1 MKKFLFILI
10 GCLIALCIFLF
21 NQNQKK
27 DQEINQWANNYKTL
41 NISKINSE
49 SESFVYKFK
58 VDQLNYYTD
67 SLIHKM
73 DSIRKELKIKDK
85 EIESMQ
91 YLRQNISKNDTIL
104 LKDTIFIEN
113 LKLDTTLGD
122 DWYQLHLDFEYPNI
136 ICVSP
141 DFKSETYI
149 NLFSKKETI
158 NKPKRFFLFRLFQ
171 KKHIIT
177 KVIVNEKNPYINTE
191 EKVFIEIMK

>member
-10 GCLIALCIFLF
+10 GCLIALCIWLF
-21 NQNQKK
+21 TQNAQK
-27 DQEINQWANNYKTL
+27 DQEIAQWANNYKTL
-41 NISKINSE
+41 NISKINSD

-67 SLIHKM
+67 DLIKKM
-73 DSIRKELKIKDK
+73 DSLRKELKIKDK
-85 EIESMQ
+85 EIESMY
-91 YLRQNISKNDTIL
+91 YLKQNISKKDTIC

-113 LKLDTTLGD
+113 LKLDTVLGD
-122 DWYQLHLDFEYPNI
+122 EWYQLHIDLEYPNT
-136 ICVSP
+136 ICVAP

-149 NLFSKKETI
+149 NTFSKKETI
-158 NKPKRFFLFRLFQ
+158 DKPKKFFLFRLFQ

-191 EKVFIEIMK
+191 EKVFIEITK

>member
-21 NQNQKK
+21 NQNQEK

-67 SLIHKM
+67 DLIKKM
-73 DSIRKELKIKDK
+73 DSLRKELKIKDK
-85 EIESMQ
+85 EIESMY
-91 YLRQNISKNDTIL
+91 YLKQNISKKDTIC

-113 LKLDTTLGD
+113 LKLDTVLGD
-122 DWYQLHLDFEYPNI
+122 EWYQLHIDLEYPNI
-136 ICVSP
+136 ICVAP

-149 NLFSKKETI
+149 NTFSKKETI
-158 NKPKRFFLFRLFQ
+158 DKPKKFFLFRLFQ

-191 EKVFIEIMK
+191 EKVFIEITK

>member
-10 GCLIALCIFLF
+10 GCLIALCIWLF
-21 NQNQKK
+21 TQNAQK
-27 DQEINQWANNYKTL
+27 DQEIAQWANNYKTL
-41 NISKINSE
+41 NISKINSD

-67 SLIHKM
+67 DLIKKM
-73 DSIRKELKIKDK
+73 DSLRKELKIKDK
-85 EIESMQ
+85 EIESMY
-91 YLRQNISKNDTIL
+91 YLKQNISKKDTIC

-113 LKLDTTLGD
+113 LKLDTVIGD
-122 DWYQLHLDFEYPNI
+122 EWYQLHLDLEYPNT
-136 ICVSP
+136 ICVAP

-149 NLFSKKETI
+149 NTFSKKETV
-158 NKPKRFFLFRLFQ
+158 NKPKKFFLFRLFQ

-191 EKVFIEIMK
+191 EKVFIEITK